1 MKIIN
6 REARILDRERENER
20 SKVVVCRGLIR
31 VVPDE
36 ETILTSKDMLSRL
49 EGGEH
54 ESSF

>member
-20 SKVVVCRGLIR
+20 SKVVVCRGLIW